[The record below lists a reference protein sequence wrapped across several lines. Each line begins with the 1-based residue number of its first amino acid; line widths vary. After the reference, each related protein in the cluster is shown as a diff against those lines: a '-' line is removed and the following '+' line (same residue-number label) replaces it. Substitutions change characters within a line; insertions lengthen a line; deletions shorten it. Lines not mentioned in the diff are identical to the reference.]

1 MNQEIVV
8 KPFTFKCA
16 ASILPPGSKSITN
29 RAMLLAALLGGKT
42 RLEGALF
49 SRDTEIMADCLTK
62 LRYVVNL
69 DKYEK
74 TIEIESLMG
83 QIPNSVA
90 ELNVGNAGTAARFIT
105 ALVALKK
112 GGKYKFDGDEAM
124 RARPMAGL
132 INALKSQGAQFEFLG
147 AENSFPFVV
156 RTCGLKGGE
165 VSIDASASSQM
176 LSALLMVSAFA
187 DSPMSVV
194 LDGGTVSKPF
204 VKMTIEVMAQ
214 FGIDMARDGRKY
226 EISSPARRN
235 TERVYKIEPDAT
247 AASYFEILP
256 AVVGGA
262 CEIENFADCKLQG
275 DSRFGSVLVQT
286 GLVKSEIVG
295 GNLIVEAA
303 ERADFPK
310 LVELDFNDISDT
322 FLTLAAVAPILP
334 FTLKITGIEHTR
346 AQETDRVAAC
356 ATELRKFCEKV
367 EETRD
372 SITVVP
378 YPPEKLAEIAKNPI
392 AVKTYSDHRIAM
404 SFAILASRDV
414 RGDGKPWII
423 IQDPN
428 CVSKT
433 WAEFFEV
440 LYTARSDSA
449 GLRIVA
455 VDGGAAVGKSS
466 VSKECARILDYMHV
480 DTGSHYRTVA
490 YALMNAGIPATDP
503 SAIAKTLADVK
514 IGTQLCGNS
523 ARITLDG
530 NLVDDKLIRSESVN
544 SSVAKYAAVVEVRD
558 FLKNYQRSMADYA
571 RSQGFA
577 GMIMEGRDIGSV
589 IFPDANLR
597 IFLDADE
604 QTRAMRRAKEGITDS
619 VGLRDAMDKARKTAP
634 LVCPEGAVRI
644 DTSHMT
650 KEGVV
655 LATLSLILES

>member
-29 RAMLLAALLGGKT
+29 RAMLLAALIGGKT

-62 LRYVVNL
+62 LGYVVNL

-90 ELNVGNAGTAARFIT
+90 ELNVGNAGTAARFIS

-275 DSRFGSVLVQT
+275 DSRFGSVRNRRRQFDCR
-286 GLVKSEIVG
+286 G
-295 GNLIVEAA
+295 GGARGFPEACGA
-303 ERADFPK
+303 RFQRHLRHVFDSRGGRAD
-310 LVELDFNDISDT
+310 
-322 FLTLAAVAPILP
+322 
-334 FTLKITGIEHTR
+334 
-346 AQETDRVAAC
+346 
-356 ATELRKFCEKV
+356 
-367 EETRD
+367 
-372 SITVVP
+372 
-378 YPPEKLAEIAKNPI
+378 
-392 AVKTYSDHRIAM
+392 
-404 SFAILASRDV
+404 
-414 RGDGKPWII
+414 
-423 IQDPN
+423 
-428 CVSKT
+428 
-433 WAEFFEV
+433 
-440 LYTARSDSA
+440 
-449 GLRIVA
+449 
-455 VDGGAAVGKSS
+455 SS
-466 VSKECARILDYMHV
+466 V
-480 DTGSHYRTVA
+480 
-490 YALMNAGIPATDP
+490 YA
-503 SAIAKTLADVK
+503 
-514 IGTQLCGNS
+514 
-523 ARITLDG
+523 
-530 NLVDDKLIRSESVN
+530 
-544 SSVAKYAAVVEVRD
+544 
-558 FLKNYQRSMADYA
+558 
-571 RSQGFA
+571 
-577 GMIMEGRDIGSV
+577 
-589 IFPDANLR
+589 
-597 IFLDADE
+597 
-604 QTRAMRRAKEGITDS
+604 
-619 VGLRDAMDKARKTAP
+619 
-634 LVCPEGAVRI
+634 
-644 DTSHMT
+644 
-650 KEGVV
+650 
-655 LATLSLILES
+655 